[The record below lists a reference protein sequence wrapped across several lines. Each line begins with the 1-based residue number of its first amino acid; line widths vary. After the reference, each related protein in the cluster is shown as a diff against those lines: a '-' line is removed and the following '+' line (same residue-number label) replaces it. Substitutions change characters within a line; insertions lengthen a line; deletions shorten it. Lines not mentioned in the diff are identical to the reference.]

1 MQQFIF
7 NTAQTNAS
15 QSSLMYPCSTI
26 WEWACTLFAL
36 PRFAW
41 ARVSWCYMPNVRF
54 RIAFCNWQNMTST
67 VLDLSVIKNN
77 MVILHYISLYCQG
90 HMCIIHWNTL
100 WEGQCFFSW
109 GCLHV
114 RSSMTAETCNLV
126 LVEVDL
132 WNNLKPVKCYSS
144 LRKTLICV
152 FNRFII

>member
-36 PRFAW
+36 LRFAW
-41 ARVSWCYMPNVRF
+41 ARVSWCYMPNIRL

-77 MVILHYISLYCQG
+77 MAILHYISLYCQG
-90 HMCIIHWNTL
+90 HVCIIHWDTL
-100 WEGQCFFSW
+100 WEGQAWQVFFQ
-109 GCLHV
+109 L
-114 RSSMTAETCNLV
+114 RV
-126 LVEVDL
+126 LTRKEQHDRRDMQSGAGGSGFVEYFKASKVL
-132 WNNLKPVKCYSS
+132 
-144 LRKTLICV
+144 
-152 FNRFII
+152 